1 MEIKALETKSLVNQ
15 NIPFKNQHYWES
27 VDSQIVS
34 ENFCYWDWVLLF
46 SEVFQETMLQCYHE
60 EPVVDLNT
68 IR

>member
-34 ENFCYWDWVLLF
+34 ENFCCWD
-46 SEVFQETMLQCYHE
+46 
-60 EPVVDLNT
+60 
-68 IR
+68 